1 MIEPLKNLFWN
12 RYAKPLEKEGK
23 KLTTHNDYQKN
34 ESDAQR
40 GRKND
45 LVELTEKKLALKQS
59 NLANDD
65 VVRSEVNFL
74 VLPFFALWDKD
85 AKKRI
90 KTEYETKV
98 KRGDQRL
105 EVTWKVLAQPE
116 FGYPNHFDKRVH
128 KAVER
133 IIEELPAPIQN
144 PIPIGSFY
152 NLCQKMGVTKGG
164 KTYKSIRLALI
175 KLRATTIQSKGAFYS
190 KNDEKYIEDVFG
202 VYDRVI
208 FTGERLE
215 NGEIADDNYIYLN
228 SWYLDNINAN
238 YVKPIDWDYYISL
251 KTPLA
256 QRLYEL
262 LGVKFY
268 GVMMKKAKKL
278 SYKYSTLCE
287 LLPAVRQKYL
297 SKAKTVL
304 DPAHEKLKETG
315 FLGDYDWDETSP
327 KTKGDW
333 LITYTVGERA
343 REEFRKSKL
352 YFKSPQLEFETEAL
366 PEPEQDEQSEPLSK
380 EQAELVEKLV
390 KLNVS
395 KNVADD
401 LVGHFDNE
409 LIAKWTEAIHY
420 ADARDKAAYL
430 VDAIRRDYAL
440 PEKWLNAKENNAR
453 EARIAE
459 EKRIEEQKKEEE
471 LRKKREE
478 SKRLGGIYNSL
489 SDEQKEE
496 VDKETESRIS
506 YITREWIREGRTDS
520 GLVQEDLKT
529 NREQIIKEWLE
540 SGKIKP

>member
-1 MIEPLKNLFWN
+1 M
-12 RYAKPLEKEGK
+12 
-23 KLTTHNDYQKN
+23 
-34 ESDAQR
+34 
-40 GRKND
+40 
-45 LVELTEKKLALKQS
+45 
-59 NLANDD
+59 
-65 VVRSEVNFL
+65 
-74 VLPFFALWDKD
+74 
-85 AKKRI
+85 
-90 KTEYETKV
+90 
-98 KRGDQRL
+98 
-105 EVTWKVLAQPE
+105 
-116 FGYPNHFDKRVH
+116 
-128 KAVER
+128 
-133 IIEELPAPIQN
+133 
-144 PIPIGSFY
+144 
-152 NLCQKMGVTKGG
+152 
-164 KTYKSIRLALI
+164 
-175 KLRATTIQSKGAFYS
+175 
-190 KNDEKYIEDVFG
+190 
-202 VYDRVI
+202 
-208 FTGERLE
+208 
-215 NGEIADDNYIYLN
+215 
-228 SWYLDNINAN
+228 
-238 YVKPIDWDYYISL
+238 
-251 KTPLA
+251 
-256 QRLYEL
+256 
-262 LGVKFY
+262 
-268 GVMMKKAKKL
+268 
-278 SYKYSTLCE
+278 
-287 LLPAVRQKYL
+287 
-297 SKAKTVL
+297 
-304 DPAHEKLKETG
+304 
-315 FLGDYDWDETSP
+315 GDYDWDETSP